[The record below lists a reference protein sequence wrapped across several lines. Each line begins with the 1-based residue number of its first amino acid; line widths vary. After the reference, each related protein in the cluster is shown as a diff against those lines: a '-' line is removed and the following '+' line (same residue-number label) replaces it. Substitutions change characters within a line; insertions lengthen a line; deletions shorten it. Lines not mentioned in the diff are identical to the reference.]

1 MTLSK
6 QPIVITSRL
15 YRRPYRF
22 GLVLLA
28 AGLLAVVLL
37 AGCASTP
44 PPTIVAGNGSCH
56 PSVDLPAHKT
66 MKKVPV
72 SDTFMEDLFG
82 LLLSERH
89 EHYADIQDYNSLYET
104 CVGKPAK

>member
-1 MTLSK
+1 
-6 QPIVITSRL
+6 
-15 YRRPYRF
+15 
-22 GLVLLA
+22 
-28 AGLLAVVLL
+28 
-37 AGCASTP
+37 
-44 PPTIVAGNGSCH
+44 
-56 PSVDLPAHKT
+56 